1 MNNKAFTFSLALAL
15 LATVMVYSY
24 MTSKEEEWQT
34 KYGTP
39 TAVVVAKED
48 IKELETIDETKIE
61 ILKKPQ
67 QYVEPGA
74 LTSKDEVVGFI
85 ASVPLKRGEQVTL
98 SKAMTPGLRTGLAR
112 QVSPGKRA
120 IALSV
125 RDDNAVGRLIKPGDR
140 IDVLAI
146 IQPPGQR
153 GSDIAKLVLQ
163 DVLILAVGEYITTL
177 PARKVQKDEMSGK
190 VITKNLNLD
199 RNFNTITLEVD
210 PNSAQQVLLLQSMGM
225 GLYVMLRNND
235 DTERVALGASTLP
248 EILNSGGTRGVA
260 TQR

>member
-1 MNNKAFTFSLALAL
+1 MKTKNKSKKVNRAWLNDHVNDPYVRLAQRDGYRARAAYKL
-15 LATVMVYSY
+15 
-24 MTSKEEEWQT
+24 KE
-34 KYGTP
+34 
-39 TAVVVAKED
+39 
-48 IKELETIDETKIE
+48 IDE
-61 ILKKPQ
+61 
-67 QYVEPGA
+67 
-74 LTSKDEVVGFI
+74 
-85 ASVPLKRGEQVTL
+85 
-98 SKAMTPGLRTGLAR
+98 GLG
-112 QVSPGKRA
+112 
-120 IALSV
+120 
-125 RDDNAVGRLIKPGDR
+125 LIKPGDR